1 MIVNDS
7 ITQGTDE
14 WLQEKLGKPSASN
27 ASKIITNAGKSSKQ
41 RTDYLYSL
49 TAEIITGQRE
59 ETYKNANMDMG
70 NDREDE
76 SRKLFE
82 MIHGV
87 EVQQVGVVYKDEEK
101 KFLCSP
107 DGIINSEYGLEL
119 KNVLGKTQVKYLL
132 KNEVPSEYFSQ
143 IQFSLY
149 VTGFKYW
156 MFMSYTPGLR
166 PLIIRVE
173 RDEPFLI
180 KLKVELILFCEELE
194 EIVTKIGG

>member
-41 RTDYLYSL
+41 RTDYLYTL
-49 TAEIITGQRE
+49 VAEKITGQRE
-59 ETYKNANMDMG
+59 ESYKNSIMQMG

-87 EVQQVGVVYKDEEK
+87 EVQQVGVVYKNEEK

-119 KNVLGKTQVKYLL
+119 KNILGKTQIKYLL

-149 VTGFKYW
+149 VTGFDHW
-156 MFMSYTPGLR
+156 MFMSYSPGLR
-166 PLIIRVE
+166 PLIIKME
-173 RDEPFLI
+173 RDEKFIQALEI
-180 KLKVELILFCEELE
+180 ELKLFTEELE
-194 EIVTKIGG
+194 TITNQIS

>member
-119 KNVLGKTQVKYLL
+119 KNVLGKTQIKYLL

-156 MFMSYTPGLR
+156 MFMTYSPGLR
-166 PLIIRVE
+166 PLIIKME
-173 RDEPFLI
+173 RDEKFIQALEI
-180 KLKVELILFCEELE
+180 ELKSFTEELE
-194 EIVTKIGG
+194 SITNQIS